1 MNNAEFFEALKLLEK
16 EKGITGDY
24 LLEKIRAA
32 IIIAVKRDFGGKEN
46 IAVIMDPATNEFSVS
61 LFKRIVEEVE
71 DPDEEML
78 PEEAAKYTKKPLV
91 GETVEI
97 KLETKQFDRIAAQTA
112 KHVIRQGI
120 REAERGQQMQEF
132 QRRNQELVT
141 ALVTRVDPKTG
152 AATLE
157 IGKAETVLP
166 KSEQIGDEVLRE
178 GDHVKVYVVDV
189 REGEKGPRA
198 LVSRTHPG
206 LVKRLFEMEVPEI
219 FNGVVEIKA
228 VSREAGSRTKL
239 AVLAHDENV
248 DAVGA
253 CIGPRGA
260 RVGGIVDELGGEK
273 IDIIEYSDEPEKF
286 IAAAL
291 SPARVLSVEV
301 DPEGAKSCRVTV
313 PDAQL
318 SLAIGNKGQNARL
331 AAKLT
336 GWKIDIRPESGFYGE
351 DEE

>member
-1 MNNAEFFEALKLLEK
+1 M
-16 EKGITGDY
+16 
-24 LLEKIRAA
+24 
-32 IIIAVKRDFGGKEN
+32 
-46 IAVIMDPATNEFSVS
+46 
-61 LFKRIVEEVE
+61 
-71 DPDEEML
+71 
-78 PEEAAKYTKKPLV
+78 
-91 GETVEI
+91 
-97 KLETKQFDRIAAQTA
+97 
-112 KHVIRQGI
+112 
-120 REAERGQQMQEF
+120 
-132 QRRNQELVT
+132 
-141 ALVTRVDPKTG
+141 
-152 AATLE
+152 
-157 IGKAETVLP
+157 
-166 KSEQIGDEVLRE
+166 
-178 GDHVKVYVVDV
+178 
-189 REGEKGPRA
+189 
-198 LVSRTHPG
+198 
-206 LVKRLFEMEVPEI
+206 
-219 FNGVVEIKA
+219 
-228 VSREAGSRTKL
+228 
-239 AVLAHDENV
+239 